1 MHETKKGH
9 IEKKK
14 EKKSRKRGGV
24 RERKKRQ
31 DTGRGRAL
39 VTLWQTSKAEGKVI
53 HYKVAAVQTEMNS
66 SPGTKVKEEKCR
78 RHTLPPV
85 LYIMLMW
92 SFNSLTFI

>member
-14 EKKSRKRGGV
+14 KGKKSRKRGGV

-53 HYKVAAVQTEMNS
+53 HYKVAAVQTEMIS

-78 RHTLPPV
+78 RHTLPPLHCTVYYVNVV
-85 LYIMLMW
+85 L
-92 SFNSLTFI
+92 